1 LFLFPFN
8 PAHPDDPTTANVDDV
23 TDVTVDNIY
32 PEEECRD
39 KWLNYYKK
47 VYANRQAT
55 TKERNKWT
63 NLSKNPYLKRVEY
76 KSNGTFYPFNPL
88 HDPATTTEENYNDTT
103 DILNLD
109 NVFEEAVVK
118 AKWLAYY
125 QSCPSVTDA
134 QAEMEA
140 KWEQLST
147 YPYAK
152 VATLIA
158 TYNGEWVRYQA
169 DLESYDILM
178 ERYEQYLSDLEAYE
192 EYREYLVT
200 TYKDWKHQT
209 RAQCLE
215 QDQQM
220 VAKMVLDEQ
229 ALEFAYEGK
238 RFYDLMRYA
247 FWKGGGF
254 ASPDTKTM
262 VDAIGT
268 RNNYNYHSDKY
279 NRTITRGSGV
289 VGDLSNYKNWFLRF
303 WPSDEVGVGPKE

>member
-1 LFLFPFN
+1 
-8 PAHPDDPTTANVDDV
+8 
-23 TDVTVDNIY
+23 
-32 PEEECRD
+32 
-39 KWLNYYKK
+39 
-47 VYANRQAT
+47 
-55 TKERNKWT
+55 
-63 NLSKNPYLKRVEY
+63 
-76 KSNGTFYPFNPL
+76 
-88 HDPATTTEENYNDTT
+88 
-103 DILNLD
+103 LNLD
-109 NVFEEAVVK
+109 NVVEEAVVK

-147 YPYAK
+147 YTYAK